1 LLKLHTNAHDR
12 SPCNL
17 GRTAHFPRVR
27 GGQICVRNRSLGIF
41 LRCSKDLKPSSAL
54 SSGDAMAKAVGVRT
68 GSLASRPPPE
78 ARGFFCWEVGAASV
92 AFGAISRSFSFA
104 SSTKPSRA
112 VRGGTAPLSGRARG
126 RSASALPTA
135 TPAGAARGRW
145 PSAMPTRPS
154 LATFFFAIVSPLA
167 GGTLVERCGACAP
180 TSFSCGT
187 KTTRVVA
194 STRVC
199 ARSLVRSCRRGARDR
214 WAER

>member
-1 LLKLHTNAHDR
+1 
-12 SPCNL
+12 
-17 GRTAHFPRVR
+17 
-27 GGQICVRNRSLGIF
+27 
-41 LRCSKDLKPSSAL
+41 
-54 SSGDAMAKAVGVRT
+54 MAKAVGVRT
-68 GSLASRPPPE
+68 VSLASRPPPE

-112 VRGGTAPLSGRARG
+112 VRGGTAPLSGRARD

-135 TPAGAARGRW
+135 TTAGAARGRW

-154 LATFFFAIVSPLA
+154 LFPFFFAIVFA
-167 GGTLVERCGACAP
+167 ATRGRKLVERCGACAP
-180 TSFSCGT
+180 TSFSCGA

-194 STRVC
+194 SACVH